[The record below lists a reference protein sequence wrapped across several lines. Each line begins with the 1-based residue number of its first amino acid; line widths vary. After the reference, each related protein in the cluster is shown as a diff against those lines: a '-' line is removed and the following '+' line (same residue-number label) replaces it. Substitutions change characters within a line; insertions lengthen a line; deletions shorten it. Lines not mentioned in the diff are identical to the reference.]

1 MNHMTRMKTRLFYR
15 LFFVSI
21 LLISVLHSK
30 TAEAE
35 NFSCDAHEFIEI
47 DAADDRMLE
56 YICTASDKAL
66 DFLSR
71 YGLHPKRSIRIKIV
85 ERTIE
90 SNGYDAFGS
99 YDRKLDVIQLMSYP
113 SIISN
118 SQSPQMYDQPFDIE
132 HYQGAI
138 AHEITHAVFQ
148 HNVVN
153 INNHYANATQEYLAH
168 STQLGVLSADRR
180 QEIVTASNVGPWES
194 GDSIGVAYMGLNPTG
209 FAVKSYLHLTQL
221 QNPQPFIK
229 ILLNT
234 NWFYVS
240 VP

>member
-1 MNHMTRMKTRLFYR
+1 MLRKKTRHFSR
-15 LFFVSI
+15 LFFAGI
-21 LLISVLHSK
+21 LLASFLHGK
-30 TAEAE
+30 TA
-35 NFSCDAHEFIEI
+35 DAQSFRCETNEFIEI
-47 DAADDRMLE
+47 DAADDGMLG
-56 YICTASDKAL
+56 YICTASEKAL
-66 DFLSR
+66 GFLGKF
-71 YGLHPKRSIRIKIV
+71 GLRPKRLITVRIV
-85 ERTIE
+85 ERNID
-90 SNGYDAFGS
+90 SNGYIAFGS
-99 YDRKLDVIQLMSYP
+99 YDRTLDVIELMSYP
-113 SIISN
+113 AIMSN
-118 SQSPQMYDQPFDIE
+118 NQSPQMYDQPFDIE

-153 INNHYANATQEYLAH
+153 IDNHYANATQEYLAH
-168 STQLGVLSADRR
+168 ATQLGVLSADRR
-180 QEIVTASNVGPWES
+180 REIIAASNVGPWES

-221 QNPQPFIK
+221 DDPQPFIK